1 MKKPFVLTPSEED
14 LMNIFWVENRPLT
27 SVELTELSKDHGWN
41 QEYILNMLRSIK
53 KKGWWK
59 SAVPFSIINSTPE
72 ASVTVS
78 QEPHMLQSW
87 QPPSES
93 TKLHWL
99 KPSMSW

>member
-53 KKGWWK
+53 KKGMDLLLTK
-59 SAVPFSIINSTPE
+59 ETSLSAFHTLP
-72 ASVTVS
+72 
-78 QEPHMLQSW
+78 L
-87 QPPSES
+87 
-93 TKLHWL
+93 
-99 KPSMSW
+99 